1 VQHLVAVE
9 RVRTRIAT
17 DLHDDLGAGLSR
29 IAILSEVAARG
40 GGARGVDEV
49 VGDIGKSAR
58 ELVDVASDIVWS
70 TDPARDDLGQLVV
83 RLRRYAADVLEGQ
96 GIAWTLRAPPE
107 PGALKLDPYQR
118 RHLYLIMKEAIHN
131 AARHAGATR
140 VDVEVR
146 RGGGA
151 LEAVI
156 VDDGRGLD
164 ASTPAAGHGL
174 RNMRARAALVGGT
187 LTIDAP
193 AGGGTLV
200 ALRVPLAR

>member
-9 RVRTRIAT
+9 RVRTRITT

-83 RLRRYAADVLEGQ
+83 RLRGYAADVLEGQ

-118 RHLYLIMKEAIHN
+118 RHLDLIMKEAIHN
-131 AARHAGATR
+131 AARQPARPGWTSRCAAAAAR
-140 VDVEVR
+140 SR
-146 RGGGA
+146 R
-151 LEAVI
+151 
-156 VDDGRGLD
+156 
-164 ASTPAAGHGL
+164 
-174 RNMRARAALVGGT
+174 
-187 LTIDAP
+187 
-193 AGGGTLV
+193 
-200 ALRVPLAR
+200 